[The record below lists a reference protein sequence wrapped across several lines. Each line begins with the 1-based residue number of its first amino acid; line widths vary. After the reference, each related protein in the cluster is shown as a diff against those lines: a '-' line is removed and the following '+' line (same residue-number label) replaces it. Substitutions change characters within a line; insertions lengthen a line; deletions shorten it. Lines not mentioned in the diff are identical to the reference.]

1 MKESFDKAYWK
12 GKTCYKCNGKDH
24 PASHCPKTVKTV
36 KSQKAEK
43 ADDAASTAS
52 SVNKLKNESKKM
64 SKVFT
69 TVSAKLEQ
77 LKEAESDLS
86 GSDAEEEASHF
97 QCQDVFQFTQ
107 LETKFEPLIS
117 KLFKQSHRTKITLDL
132 KQVILLDSQ
141 STIDL
146 FCNKTL
152 VDKTYKSKD
161 SMRLKTNAGT
171 MLVSQKASIPGYT
184 KRVWFS
190 SRAITNIVA
199 LNNLIQ
205 QYRVTYDSNELMFVV
220 HREPQKPNMEFKMHE
235 SGLHY
240 YDPRMRSNE
249 KIEHLTFVNTVAEN
263 MSRFSKQQI
272 KGAEV
277 ARTLYRT
284 LDRPSMKDFKWIIRS
299 HQMKDSP
306 VTVQDVE
313 VATSIWG
320 NNSSALKGK
329 TTRKKSIPMARD
341 YVKVPTELMKLHSE
355 VFLTADIFFVN
366 KIPFFLTLSRKIC
379 FTAVNHLAN

>member
-1 MKESFDKAYWK
+1 VIKLTNSEGASFAQRRGAGADQKKESFDKAYWK
-12 GKTCYKCNGKDH
+12 GKTCYKCNGKDY
-24 PASHCPKTVKTV
+24 PESHCPKTVKS
-36 KSQKAEK
+36 KK
-43 ADDAASTAS
+43 ADKAKKDEDAASTAS
-52 SVNKLKNESKKM
+52 SVNKLKNEIKKM

-86 GSDAEEEASHF
+86 GSNAEEEASHF

-117 KLFKQSHRTKITLDL
+117 KLYKQSHRTKITLDL
-132 KQVILLDSQ
+132 KQVILLVSQ

-161 SMRLKTNAGT
+161 SMPLKTNAGT

-184 KRVWFS
+184 KQVWFS

-199 LNNLIQ
+199 LGNLIQ
-205 QYRVTYDSNELMFVV
+205 QYNVTYNSNELMFVV
-220 HREPQKPNMEFKMHE
+220 HQEPQKPNMEFKMHE
-235 SGLHY
+235 SGVHY
-240 YDPRMRSNE
+240 YDPPIPNNKM
-249 KIEHLTFVNTVAEN
+249 IEHLTFVNTVAEN
-263 MSRFSKQQI
+263 MSRFSKRQI

-284 LDRPSMKDFKWIIRS
+284 LDSTSIKDFKWIIRS
-299 HQMKDSP
+299 HQIKDSP
-306 VTVQDVE
+306 VTLQDIE

-320 NNSSALKGK
+320 KDISALKGN
-329 TTRKKSIPMARD
+329 TTKKSLFPWLETTS
-341 YVKVPTELMKLHSE
+341 KSLWS
-355 VFLTADIFFVN
+355 
-366 KIPFFLTLSRKIC
+366 
-379 FTAVNHLAN
+379 

>member
-1 MKESFDKAYWK
+1 
-12 GKTCYKCNGKDH
+12 
-24 PASHCPKTVKTV
+24 
-36 KSQKAEK
+36 
-43 ADDAASTAS
+43 
-52 SVNKLKNESKKM
+52 M

-107 LETKFEPLIS
+107 LETKFEPLIL

-132 KQVILLDSQ
+132 KQVVLLDSQ
-141 STIDL
+141 STINL

-161 SMRLKTNAGT
+161 SMRLKTNAGK

-184 KRVWFS
+184 ERVWFS

-199 LNNLIQ
+199 LSNLIQ

-220 HREPQKPNMEFKMHE
+220 HREPEKANMEFKMHE

-240 YDPRMRSNE
+240 YDPRMRNNE
-249 KIEHLTFVNTVAEN
+249 KIEHLTFVNTVAEK
-263 MSRFSKQQI
+263 MS
-272 KGAEV
+272 
-277 ARTLYRT
+277 
-284 LDRPSMKDFKWIIRS
+284 
-299 HQMKDSP
+299 
-306 VTVQDVE
+306 
-313 VATSIWG
+313 
-320 NNSSALKGK
+320 
-329 TTRKKSIPMARD
+329 
-341 YVKVPTELMKLHSE
+341 
-355 VFLTADIFFVN
+355 
-366 KIPFFLTLSRKIC
+366 
-379 FTAVNHLAN
+379 